1 MASTIILLR
10 RIRTAQNVSKTTRAM
25 QMIAASK
32 LKKAQDAALTSR
44 PYVEKLSS
52 VSRHLTK
59 RVDKPSLPAYMK
71 ANTAGEGRTLI
82 VAISPDK
89 GLCGGLVT
97 NLAREVLL
105 ATTKNDKIVTVGKKI
120 EGPVSR
126 LSDQLVAAFPFGN
139 TLPAFS
145 VVYPII
151 EIINEQFLSG
161 KVDKVEIIST
171 HFENIFTQK
180 PHKTKLLPILS
191 EEMAEDT
198 SASGPKEKNLSDKFQ
213 LFEPDLET
221 ILPDLLKRYI
231 EMVLYQEILES
242 YLSEQA
248 ARMLAMQNAT
258 NNARDIIEDLKLEY
272 NKTRQAKITSEILDI
287 TSAASSSAKTNGIG
301 KKLENLVQA
310 SYKNGQLDKDTADF
324 IASKLTRNDLKLY
337 IKLLDQEENKK
348 QVFVT
353 ASTQLDKASQEKIQ
367 HLFPDKKV
375 VYAIDPSMI
384 SGIKV
389 VENDVEFEI
398 NLNRRFHDII
408 QFLSKND

>member
-32 LKKAQDAALTSR
+32 LKKAQDAALASR

-59 RVDKPSLPAYMK
+59 RVDKPSLPAYMIETNK
-71 ANTAGEGRTLI
+71 TGRKLVI
-82 VAISPDK
+82 AISPDK
-89 GLCGGLVT
+89 GLCGGLIT
-97 NLAREVLL
+97 NLAREVLT
-105 ATTKNDKIVTVGKKI
+105 ATSKNDKIITVGKKI

-126 LSDQLVAAFPFGN
+126 LSDQLIAAFPFGN

-145 VVYPII
+145 VVYPVI
-151 EIINEQFLSG
+151 EMINEQFLTG

-180 PHKTKLLPILS
+180 PQRTQLLPILP
-191 EEMAEDT
+191 EDM
-198 SASGPKEKNLSDKFQ
+198 SALNTADKGQSVDKAADAFQ
-213 LFEPDLET
+213 LFEPDLES
-221 ILPDLLKRYI
+221 ILPEILNRYI

-242 YLSEQA
+242 YLSEQS

-287 TSAASSSAKTNGIG
+287 TSAASSSAKSNSIG
-301 KKLENLVQA
+301 KQLENLVKS
-310 SYKNGQLDKDTADF
+310 SYKNGQLDDETVAF
-324 IASKLTRNDLKLY
+324 ISNKLTRNDLKLY
-337 IKLLDQEENKK
+337 IKLLVQEENQKK
-348 QVFVT
+348 VFVT
-353 ASTQLDKASQEKIQ
+353 ASTELDKASKEKIQ
-367 HLFPDKKV
+367 RLFPDKNV
-375 VYAIDPSMI
+375 VYSVDLSMI
-384 SGIKV
+384 TGIKV

-398 NLNRRFHDII
+398 NLNKRFHDII

>member
-1 MASTIILLR
+1 
-10 RIRTAQNVSKTTRAM
+10 
-25 QMIAASK
+25 MIAASK
-32 LKKAQDAALTSR
+32 LKKAQDAALASR
-44 PYVEKLSS
+44 PYVEKLST

-71 ANTAGEGRTLI
+71 TNMLSGAGTEKKLVI
-82 VAISPDK
+82 AISPDK
-89 GLCGGLVT
+89 GLCGGLIT
-97 NLAREVLL
+97 NLAREVLT
-105 ATTKNDKIVTVGKKI
+105 ATSKNDKIITVGKKI
-120 EGPVSR
+120 EGLVSR

-145 VVYPII
+145 VVYPIV
-151 EIINEQFLSG
+151 ELINEQFLSG

-180 PHKTKLLPILS
+180 PQRVQLLPILPQDMTS
-191 EEMAEDT
+191 EADT
-198 SASGPKEKNLSDKFQ
+198 AGVDKAADAASNAADAFQ
-213 LFEPDLET
+213 LFEPDLES
-221 ILPDLLKRYI
+221 ILPDILKRYI

-242 YLSEQA
+242 YLSEQS

-287 TSAASSSAKTNGIG
+287 TSAASSSAKTNNMGG
-301 KKLENLVQA
+301 KLENVVKA
-310 SYKNGQLDKDTADF
+310 SYINGYLNKETVEF

-337 IKLLDQEENKK
+337 IKLLIQEENKN

-353 ASTQLDKASQEKIQ
+353 ASTELDKANQEKIQ
-367 HLFPDKKV
+367 RLFPGKKI
-375 VYAIDPSMI
+375 VYSVDPSMI
-384 SGIKV
+384 TGIKV